1 MGWARGL
8 RRTWTIRLGV
18 RGGRDFSVVFSDA
31 YVPHHAW
38 RDRRLD
44 RQRKRKV
51 FFSEEKKQ
59 KTFDLWRGGSPD
71 YVRQSAKV
79 FWFFFSKKNG
89 FLWCR

>member
-1 MGWARGL
+1 MAKRSFPGMA
-8 RRTWTIRLGV
+8 LGGAAMAKV
-18 RGGRDFSVVFSDA
+18 RVVFSDV